1 MEPKLQIRVQ
11 RYGWDAASELY
22 EDGWRAPLAP
32 AQQTLLRVADI
43 KPGERVIEAACGSGL
58 VTRAIAE
65 AVGNTGHVLATDIS
79 PRILRTPRS
88 RPRPG

>member
-32 AQQTLLRVADI
+32 AQQTLLPVANI
-43 KPGERVIEAACGSGL
+43 KPGERVIE
-58 VTRAIAE
+58 VR
-65 AVGNTGHVLATDIS
+65 
-79 PRILRTPRS
+79 
-88 RPRPG
+88 